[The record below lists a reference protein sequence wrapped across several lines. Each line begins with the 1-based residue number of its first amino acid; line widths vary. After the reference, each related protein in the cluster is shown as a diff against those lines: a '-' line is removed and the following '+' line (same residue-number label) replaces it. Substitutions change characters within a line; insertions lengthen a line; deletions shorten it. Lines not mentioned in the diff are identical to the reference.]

1 MTDDSESRRQGVDLG
16 DLDDD
21 LEAHDYPTTAQELYE
36 TFGERDIDL
45 VDGKQRFGVVLAPYI
60 HETEGESKETFDSA
74 EEVRTAILN
83 LVGSDAV
90 GREGYSDRGIDSDD
104 EARGEESL

>member
-1 MTDDSESRRQGVDLG
+1 MTDESDSRRQGVGLG

-36 TFGERDIDL
+36 AFGTRDIDL
-45 VDGKQRFGVVLAPYI
+45 VDGTQRFGVVLAPYL
-60 HETEGESKETFDSA
+60 HDSDADSEETFESP
-74 EEVRTAILN
+74 EEVRTTIMN

-90 GREGYSDRGIDSDD
+90 GREEYSDRGIDSDD
-104 EARGEESL
+104 ETRSEKSL